1 MSLNISFFI
10 AFQAFLCIALIM
22 GDGTYHFFKV
32 FGVTV
37 KSLHERLNRKRA
49 TNRGEKMKNN
59 RTISSSSRGEKM
71 NNLLLLTE

>member
-1 MSLNISFFI
+1 MSVNMSFCL

-37 KSLHERLNRKRA
+37 KSLHQRLSRKRA
-49 TNRGEKMKNN
+49 TNRGEN
-59 RTISSSSRGEKM
+59 TTDSVLSS
-71 NNLLLLTE
+71 T